1 MMLCSGSRSTPSTR
15 ETRPMPTARRSTAA
29 ALTAVLGVA
38 LALSARPAVAQTS
51 VGGVVYAQWMYT
63 LSKDT
68 LPADSNITHINNFDV
83 TRAYINVNGSFAGG
97 VKGRVTGDIYRVAD
111 GSLAYRL
118 KYAYVSWTPEHSP
131 LTFKLG
137 QIHTPW
143 VDWEEALWNYRMQG
157 TVAMDRQ
164 GYETSSDFGAGVDG
178 NFSSDRLNFQVGV
191 YGGEKYSGALGDQR
205 KDLEARASFRLLD
218 TDDGSRV
225 GGLRLTGYA
234 HLGKPTTGG
243 QRNRFI
249 GMVSYRSNDLTL
261 AAEYAAITDST
272 TGGPSA
278 VGGGSNVAAAAHRKA
293 TVVSAYGVYHFP
305 GTRFSLLGRVDLVN
319 ANTADTTDLS
329 KTTRL
334 IAGVAYQV
342 SPNLRL
348 LADADLLSYHSGYV
362 VTAGNYA
369 AYVNRN
375 VAYLQAMYS
384 F

>member
-1 MMLCSGSRSTPSTR
+1 MRTVHR
-15 ETRPMPTARRSTAA
+15 VIARTSPVA
-29 ALTAVLGVA
+29 A
-38 LALSARPAVAQTS
+38 LALALAATARPASAQTS
-51 VGGVVYAQWMYT
+51 VSGVVYAQWMYT
-63 LSKDT
+63 LAKDT
-68 LPADSNITHINNFDV
+68 LAADSLISHINNFDIA
-83 TRAYINVNGSFAGG
+83 RAYVNVNGSFAGG
-97 VKGRVTGDIYRVAD
+97 VKGRVTSDIYRVAD
-111 GSLAYRL
+111 GSLALRL

-137 QIHTPW
+137 QIHTPL

-157 TVAMDRQ
+157 TVAMDRL

-178 NFSSDRLNFQVGV
+178 TFKSELFNFQAGV
-191 YGGEKYSGALGDQR
+191 YGGERYSGAPGDQR
-205 KDLEARASFRLLD
+205 KDLEARASFRLRA

-234 HLGKPTTGG
+234 HLGAPTTGG
-243 QRNRFI
+243 RRNRFL
-249 GMVSYRSNDLTL
+249 GMVSYRTNDLTL

-278 VGGGSNVAAAAHRKA
+278 IGGGSVVAGSAKRKA
-293 TVVSAYGVYHFP
+293 TVLSAYGVYHFP
-305 GTRFSLLGRVDLVN
+305 STRFSVIGRVDAVN
-319 ANTADTTDLS
+319 ANTADTTHFS
-329 KTTRL
+329 RTTRV

-362 VTAGNYA
+362 PTAPNYA

-375 VAYLQAMYS
+375 MAYLQAMYS